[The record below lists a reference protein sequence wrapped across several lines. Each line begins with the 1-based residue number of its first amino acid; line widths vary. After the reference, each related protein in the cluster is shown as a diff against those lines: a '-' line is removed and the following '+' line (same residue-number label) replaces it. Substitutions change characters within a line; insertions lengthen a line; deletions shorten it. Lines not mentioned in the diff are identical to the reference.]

1 MGEQSKELMGGCA
14 CGHIR
19 YKTTSNPFIVHC
31 CHCRQCQRLSGAAF
45 AINALFEASHIRIQ
59 QGEPEITTVNT
70 PSGKGQK
77 ISRCPKCKVAV
88 WSNYYMSGIQDLIR
102 FVRVGTLDNP
112 DHLPPDVHIYTASK
126 QPWIQLPEDI
136 LAVEAFYDFETM
148 WSPEYLERRVALL
161 ALAEEERSRTN

>member
-1 MGEQSKELMGGCA
+1 MGEQSKELLGGCA

-45 AINALFEASHIRIQ
+45 AINALFEASHVKIQ
-59 QGEPEITTVNT
+59 QGEPEIITVNT

-77 ISRCPKCKVAV
+77 VSRCPKCKVAV

-112 DHLPPDVHIYTASK
+112 DHCTGRPYLHR
-126 QPWIQLPEDI
+126 
-136 LAVEAFYDFETM
+136 VEAALDTIAGRQPSSRGVLRFRNNVV
-148 WSPEYLERRVALL
+148 SPKP
-161 ALAEEERSRTN
+161 